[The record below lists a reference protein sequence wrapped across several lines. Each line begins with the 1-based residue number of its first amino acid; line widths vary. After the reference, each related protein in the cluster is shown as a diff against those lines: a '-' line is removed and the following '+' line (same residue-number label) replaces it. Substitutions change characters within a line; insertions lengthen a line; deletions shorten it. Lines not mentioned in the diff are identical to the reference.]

1 MTSPVVE
8 NVPEKDDSQLHFD
21 SVLPF
26 EQPNVKPLADAQW
39 SGMFFFWGFFF
50 LVCEDSNGY
59 VTGRVGE

>member
-26 EQPNVKPLADAQW
+26 EQPNVKPLADAQR
-39 SGMFFFWGFFF
+39 SGMFFFFF
-50 LVCEDSNGY
+50 LGY
-59 VTGRVGE
+59 VRTAMAT